1 MIYSDRYFHISL
13 PIVTKH
19 ELGLPFPARN
29 LPIKFGTNPSTI
41 FLVIVVTVRHTEAH
55 TQTNAGKNILPRFRG
70 ENERTISHFKCAQ
83 YVVLQI
89 PENWRLLNIAPR
101 YCDKVI
107 QWCGNY
113 NYSGM
118 SATNAMYELVCTVQ
132 DSCDRLK
139 MVILRRSRFRF
150 ACLFILAVEG
160 LLSLLVVHR
169 INKLTTIVLNMPFL
183 TVNNRHIVTQSI

>member
-1 MIYSDRYFHISL
+1 
-13 PIVTKH
+13 
-19 ELGLPFPARN
+19 
-29 LPIKFGTNPSTI
+29 
-41 FLVIVVTVRHTEAH
+41 
-55 TQTNAGKNILPRFRG
+55 
-70 ENERTISHFKCAQ
+70 
-83 YVVLQI
+83 
-89 PENWRLLNIAPR
+89 
-101 YCDKVI
+101 
-107 QWCGNY
+107 
-113 NYSGM
+113 
-118 SATNAMYELVCTVQ
+118 MYELVCTVQ